1 LNGEGFSPFQQV
13 FHYNV
18 MSDKYS
24 HSRCG
29 SQVNSGSAEYAESDD
44 GMSFEVEQ
52 INNIT
57 ASTGTEM
64 DLLNSGET
72 ATFIIVPKHTHSEVL
87 ASAEK
92 EDKMN
97 TFTLLQTPNNRS
109 CDEQRE
115 QSSKVELLLEVI
127 SERRIKARLEALASS
142 PWSSSLSDG
151 EDTDPNYFVALA
163 GVC

>member
-1 LNGEGFSPFQQV
+1 
-13 FHYNV
+13 

-29 SQVNSGSAEYAESDD
+29 LQVNSGSAEYAESDD

-109 CDEQRE
+109 CDEQHE